1 MNSIQRFNA
10 LLAQQPPDKVPIRV
24 GNYNVLMTHYYRMSI
39 GDYLENPG
47 LNAEHFVRMVREF
60 ELDSIKPGLGYIL
73 YGCGPEM
80 GPVWQFPEDNFPAAV
95 KGVID
100 SDTDIDRVRIPSE
113 PQGYFRN
120 FLEINRRVKDAIGNQ
135 THLGVSIL
143 GPFSCAAFLRGY
155 ENLLVDMVQDPG
167 FFSRI
172 MEKAVEVST
181 FIGRHCLGLGFGWT
195 NLLEIFLI
203 PGMVSPDA
211 YHRLIAPHCDAV
223 RNRLSDPPI
232 PNSNAAFMGSP
243 GNPES
248 YRDGKHIYEY
258 YFGTAESLEVI
269 REASRFMLPG
279 FPRLV
284 SLSGNALVHWPID
297 EILDF
302 IRRGLDFF
310 VHERREYPCI
320 FLPSLQSE
328 GPDQAPEVAEKLR
341 TIADFRNG
349 YQLVS

>member
-1 MNSIQRFNA
+1 
-10 LLAQQPPDKVPIRV
+10 
-24 GNYNVLMTHYYRMSI
+24 
-39 GDYLENPG
+39 
-47 LNAEHFVRMVREF
+47 
-60 ELDSIKPGLGYIL
+60 
-73 YGCGPEM
+73 
-80 GPVWQFPEDNFPAAV
+80 
-95 KGVID
+95 
-100 SDTDIDRVRIPSE
+100 
-113 PQGYFRN
+113 
-120 FLEINRRVKDAIGNQ
+120 
-135 THLGVSIL
+135 
-143 GPFSCAAFLRGY
+143 
-155 ENLLVDMVQDPG
+155 
-167 FFSRI
+167 